1 MKLFDYIAEMSVG
14 DILDAHGFKRD
25 SIIAVIND
33 KFEDLKVGT
42 IIFGGTYNIKT
53 KIYSCNYNGKEY
65 NIPKEFVKGL
75 NYHNLKVKDTTGNM
89 KTYTETL
96 IILLQEIAR
105 LNKIID
111 NMEVQKN
118 EGNCN

>member
-1 MKLFDYIAEMSVG
+1 MKLFDYIDEMSIV
-14 DILDAHGFKRD
+14 DMLEAHGFERG
-25 SIIAVIND
+25 SFIAVVND

-42 IIFGGTYNIKT
+42 VLLGGVYNPVT
-53 KIYSCNYNGKEY
+53 KIYSCNYRGKEY
-65 NIPKEFVKGL
+65 NIPKEFVKKL
-75 NYHNLKVKDTTGNM
+75 DYHGLKVKDAKGNM
-89 KTYTETL
+89 KTHTITL

-105 LNKIID
+105 LNKIIY